1 MKSGKVVYKNKIFVN
16 IFLYSAILFYLC
28 FLLARYN
35 EQMTYY
41 EIDSYALPM
50 ISIQYRGSLLM
61 DPNDLK
67 IAQIDF
73 PNLYDGINSYD
84 DLRSSKLAV
93 TTDGQWKS
101 AYFPIYS
108 MICIPMK
115 LLLQYLHIN
124 QEMTFGVTN
133 VFCMLL
139 LYICILSSKKL
150 SQIQKLIASLLL
162 AACPSFLYVQLIS
175 AEMMIFSFVGIG
187 VLKFFERKYKTGAVF
202 ITLAGWANP
211 TVMAI
216 GIVFIYDYY
225 ANVLANNKGRSLE
238 DAVKEEI
245 LPSIKLGC
253 CFLPSFLP
261 FIFNRMVGCN
271 NFSPAAAAKE
281 GFAVYVKR
289 VLSYLFDLN
298 LGFFSFAPI
307 LLILCIILTIYAVY
321 LKKFRAVSFMAA
333 FLGTIL
339 AYSLM
344 PHINCGMM
352 YCARYVYWTYPILVI
367 FAAVYGY
374 ECLKKKHLFVGANI
388 LAVLTSTWLL
398 QYNTNTHYDYTRFN
412 QITEWI
418 FSKMS
423 GLYNPLYSTYYS
435 RNADIDGG
443 YDWITPS
450 VYYDKDGY
458 ARKILAV
465 KDDAVELLNYY
476 DGATDD
482 MKWFRQQVASLKE
495 DGSYISIPEKY
506 QIRHIP
512 GYELGEDMVFYEE
525 SEFTDSYVLQGISYQ
540 EDGFRWTEGKQM
552 KILCKID
559 EPAKSIDG
567 LIELASV
574 HNEQQKVVVCINDT
588 EVFSDIVKNGDNI
601 KFEFQNVQN
610 SRIIEIELYLPDAV
624 SPYALGHSLDK
635 RELALALK
643 RIVLSGKERDGS
655 RNLIDGKG

>member
-1 MKSGKVVYKNKIFVN
+1 MRSGAMIFNKKMCRN
-16 IFLYSAILFYLC
+16 IILYSVVLLYLF
-28 FLLARYN
+28 FLIAKCN
-35 EQMTYY
+35 ERMVWF
-41 EIDSYALPM
+41 EIDSYALPT
-50 ISIQYRGSLLM
+50 ISLQYRGSLLM
-61 DPNDLK
+61 DQNDLK
-67 IAQIDF
+67 IAQRDF
-73 PNLYDGINSYD
+73 PNLYDGINSYN
-84 DLRSSKLAV
+84 DLRSSKLAI

-108 MICIPMK
+108 MICLPLK
-115 LLLQYLHIN
+115 LLLQYLRIN
-124 QEMTFGVTN
+124 QEMAFGVTN
-133 VFCMLL
+133 VLCMLL
-139 LYICILSSKKL
+139 LFICILTSKKL
-150 SQIQKLIASLLL
+150 LQIQKLITSLLL
-162 AACPSFLYVQLIS
+162 VACPSFLYVQLIS

-216 GIVFIYDYY
+216 GIVFIFDYY
-225 ANVLANNKGRSLE
+225 ANVLVNNKERSLE
-238 DAVKEEI
+238 DTVKGEI

-261 FIFNRMVGCN
+261 FMFNRMVGCN
-271 NFSPAAAAKE
+271 NFSPAAAVKE

-289 VLSYLFDLN
+289 VLSYLFDPN

-307 LLILCIILTIYAVY
+307 LLIMCIILTVYAVY

-344 PHINCGMM
+344 PHINCGML

-367 FAAVYGY
+367 FAIVYGY
-374 ECLKKKHLFVGANI
+374 ECLNRKHLFVGANI

-418 FSKMS
+418 FSKMP
-423 GLYNPLYSTYYS
+423 GLYDPLYSTFYS
-435 RNADIDGG
+435 RNVHIDGG
-443 YDWITPS
+443 YRWVTPS
-450 VYYDKDGY
+450 AYCDKDGN
-458 ARKILAV
+458 ARKILAA

-476 DGATDD
+476 DGAADD

-495 DGSYISIPEKY
+495 DVSYISIPEKY

-512 GYELGEDMVFYEE
+512 GYELDEDMVFYEE

-540 EDGFRWTEGKQM
+540 EDGFRWTEGKQT

-559 EPAKSIDG
+559 EPAKSIEG
-567 LIELASV
+567 LIELALV
-574 HNEQQKVVVCINDT
+574 HNEQQKVMICINDT
-588 EVFSDIVKNGDNI
+588 EVFSGIVKNGDNI

-643 RIVLSGKERDGS
+643 RIVLSGKEQDGS